1 MLLRILGRAM
11 RAASALLACCLLA
24 PVPVYAAL
32 AFTGN
37 WTASGGWSDNGSTLG
52 MGQSTS
58 TLQIQAFSG
67 STPAN
72 TSVTFAFTAPV
83 AFTVDSFFADG
94 VMVQSSTFKNH
105 LSLTSGTLQ
114 IQTAILLTPGGPSIP
129 FNTNT
134 FNGPY
139 PQTVTL
145 NAPNQFVSVVPG
157 TNTYYLQVSFTF
169 FNPTSVTSWTTPS
182 SPSTL
187 SITFNGT
194 SNPA

>member
-1 MLLRILGRAM
+1 MLLRILARAV

-24 PVPVYAAL
+24 PVPVYATL

-37 WTASGGWSDNGSTLG
+37 WTATGSWSDTGSTPG
-52 MGQSTS
+52 TGQSKS
-58 TLQIQAFSG
+58 TLKIQAFSG

-72 TSVTFAFTAPV
+72 TPVTFAFTAPV
-83 AFTVDSFFADG
+83 AFTVNGSSADG
-94 VMVQSSTFKNH
+94 VQISSSAFNNN

-169 FNPTSVTSWTTPS
+169 SNPTSVTAWSTPS

-187 SITFNGT
+187 SITFTGT

>member
-1 MLLRILGRAM
+1 
-11 RAASALLACCLLA
+11 LLA

-37 WTASGGWSDNGSTLG
+37 WTASGSWSDNGSTLG
-52 MGQSTS
+52 KGQSTS

-72 TSVTFAFTAPV
+72 TPVTFAFTAPV
-83 AFTVDSFFADG
+83 AFTVTGSSADG
-94 VMVQSSTFKNH
+94 VQVSASSFKKN
-105 LSLTSGTLQ
+105 LSLNSGTLQ

-129 FNTNT
+129 FNTDT
-134 FNGPY
+134 FSGPY

-145 NAPNQFVSVVPG
+145 TAPNQFVSVVPG

-169 FNPTSVTSWTTPS
+169 SNPTSVTSWSTPS
-182 SPSTL
+182 TPSTL
-187 SITFNGT
+187 SITFAGT
-194 SNPA
+194 TNPA